1 MFVSVY
7 TIRINSNNNCS
18 SMLNV
23 GSCARFFSCGW
34 VKFCMVCFQVWVYH
48 VMQGW
53 KQFWNTTTRGSQNL
67 GIRRKIFL
75 FYVMHGWKRFWNT
88 TTTGSQNLALG
99 KNILILIG
107 PNIIKAL
114 QGGTRS

>member
-34 VKFCMVCFQVWVYH
+34 VKFCMVCFQVGCIMLCKDGDNFGTLTLEVAKTWVS
-48 VMQGW
+48 G
-53 KQFWNTTTRGSQNL
+53 K
-67 GIRRKIFL
+67 KFL
-75 FYVMHGWKRFWNT
+75 FYVM
-88 TTTGSQNLALG
+88 
-99 KNILILIG
+99 
-107 PNIIKAL
+107 
-114 QGGTRS
+114 